1 MLQGDQVRQMPQ
13 SVEVLQRRRKMQNLE
28 VVGKIVGCS
37 YLLMLIDDEDACLGC
52 LVVNDG
58 DGVWRGDYVEN
69 DAVGDPLVKEVEDA
83 GFALLVLLQPP
94 FHPQLLM
101 MRKKIVVRVIGQKNC
116 F

>member
-37 YLLMLIDDEDACLGC
+37 YLLRLIDDEDACLGC

-58 DGVWRGDYVEN
+58 DGVRRGDDVEN
-69 DAVGDPLVKEVEDA
+69 DAVGDLLVKEVEDN
-83 GFALLVLLQPP
+83 GFAFLLLFVLMNWKLNVE
-94 FHPQLLM
+94 HLS
-101 MRKKIVVRVIGQKNC
+101 KKNVFKL
-116 F
+116 FLHM